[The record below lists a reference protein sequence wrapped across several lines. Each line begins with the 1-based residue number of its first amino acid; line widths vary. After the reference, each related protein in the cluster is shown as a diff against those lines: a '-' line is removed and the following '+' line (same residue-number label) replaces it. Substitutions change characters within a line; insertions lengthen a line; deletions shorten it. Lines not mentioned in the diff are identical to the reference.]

1 MIRLFI
7 VVVFAFFLVSSFS
20 YSQALYGHEMNQ
32 FRERVAI
39 PIESK
44 QDIARLVKAD
54 IEIDRCSL
62 EEKTVYAYATP
73 EEVKLIEYLGFQAT
87 LSPDIIGKNTRENS
101 YHTYEALT
109 AKLKQFAKDY
119 PSIAKLESIGQSVE
133 KRELWILKISDNVE
147 EDEAE
152 PEVKYVST
160 MHGDEVVGQEMFV
173 YLIQLLLENYG
184 KDAQLTALVNDL
196 EIWIMPNMNPDGT
209 AKKRRYNSQWVDL
222 NRNFPDVQSDINNDP
237 TGRAVETQAMMKF
250 SGSRNFCLS
259 LNFHGGAVVMNYPW
273 DTMAGDPP
281 NVELVRFLCLGYSKR
296 NIPMYKSTSFKD
308 GITNGYDWYEVNSG
322 MQDWNYHWHN
332 CLDLTVEVSQQKWP
346 GADTLPQYWKDNK
359 ESLLWSLAQARR
371 GIQGI
376 VKDKV
381 TQKAVEA
388 KIQVSNISKVF
399 TTNKGNGFYN
409 LVLMPG
415 KHTVKFT
422 APGYEDYI
430 LNVLV
435 EDNDVKIYTVNVN
448 MIPQIR

>member
-1 MIRLFI
+1 MRVLFL
-7 VVVFAFFLVSSFS
+7 FFLLLSQSFLW
-20 YSQALYGHEMNQ
+20 SQALYGYEMNQ

-39 PIESK
+39 SIESK
-44 QDIARLVKAD
+44 EEIAILVRAD

-62 EEKTVYAYATP
+62 EEKTAYAYATP
-73 EEVKLIEYLGFQAT
+73 EEMKLIEFLGFKVAPAPV
-87 LSPDIIGKNTRENS
+87 LIGENTRENS
-101 YHTYEALT
+101 YHTYETLT
-109 AKLKQFAKDY
+109 AKLQQFAKDY
-119 PSIAKLESIGQSVE
+119 PSIARLESIGQSVE

-147 EDEAE
+147 VDEAE
-152 PEVKYVST
+152 PEVKYIST
-160 MHGDEVVGQEMFV
+160 MHGDEVVGQEMLV

-184 KDAQLTALVNDL
+184 KDARLTALVNDL
-196 EIWIMPNMNPDGT
+196 EIWIMPDMNPDGT
-209 AKKRRYNSQWVDL
+209 AKKRRYNAQWVDL
-222 NRNFPDVQSDINNDP
+222 NRNFPDVQSDATEDP

-250 SGSRNFCLS
+250 TAAHSFCLS

-281 NVELVRFLCLGYSKR
+281 NVELVRSLCLGYSKR
-296 NIPMYKSTSFKD
+296 NLPMYNSSSFKE

-371 GIQGI
+371 GIKGI

-381 TQKAVEA
+381 TQKPVAA
-388 KIQVSNISKVF
+388 KIQVPNISKTFVPE
-399 TTNKGNGFYN
+399 KKHGYYN

-415 KHTVKFT
+415 TYTIKFT
-422 APGYEDYI
+422 APGYQDYV
-430 LNVLV
+430 LSNVKV
-435 EDNDVKIYTVNVN
+435 EDNDTNIKNVN
-448 MIPQIR
+448 IEMIPQAK